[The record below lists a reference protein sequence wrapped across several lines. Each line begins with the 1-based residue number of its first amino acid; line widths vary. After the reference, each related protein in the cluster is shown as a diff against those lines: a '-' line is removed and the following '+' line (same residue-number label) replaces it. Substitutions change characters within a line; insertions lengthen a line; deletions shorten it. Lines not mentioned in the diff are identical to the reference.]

1 MVLPTATIVRAY
13 KVRVRRNST
22 DICGRSEQVKVKSVR
37 GTQREA
43 AQGYAQSSL
52 FWRYLDR
59 DSKSAL
65 PATVC
70 RNVIP
75 AETYAPTYA
84 DWFLRGGAQGKR
96 IKIEWPQRGK
106 IFVEIQFKTLWR
118 GAAHRD
124 IFGALH
130 LNSYLLAD
138 FYKYS
143 GCYAPISPYQPF

>member
-1 MVLPTATIVRAY
+1 MCVVLNEKRRKGTR
-13 KVRVRRNST
+13 KVHYSGDT
-22 DICGRSEQVKVKSVR
+22 WIGI
-37 GTQREA
+37 
-43 AQGYAQSSL
+43 
-52 FWRYLDR
+52 
-59 DSKSAL
+59 SKSAL